1 MFLILG
7 KMGVL
12 VLIGI
17 LWRII
22 KPDGLDADHTRRVL
36 ASVVFNLLL
45 PALVFLTLMSQDLGV
60 DSLKMMAF
68 GFGIILFGIIL
79 GLVMGKTFKIPPAK
93 LGGVVLGVGFANIT
107 YLGLPLL
114 EHLYGPMARAIIVHL
129 DIFASLPMV
138 LTLGLMI
145 ARHYGESVP
154 SDRPPLKPLLLN
166 PPLLSAG
173 LAGALKSASIEL
185 PSSVQTFLEPL
196 AEAVAPL
203 MLITLGLSLNGRAMH
218 WHQVPLGLAVMIA
231 KLVIAPLFGLWL
243 GWNLGFRGDLLT
255 ALVLESAMPSMI
267 FGVVYCDRYRL
278 DGSFYAFIVLLTTLG
293 AILTLPLW
301 LKAVTD
307 LPHLL
312 TLYSMP

>member
-12 VLIGI
+12 VFIGI

-79 GLVMGKTFKIPPAK
+79 GLVMGKTFKIPRAK

-107 YLGLPLL
+107 ALGLPLL

-129 DIFASLPMV
+129 DIFSSLPMV

-145 ARHYGESVP
+145 ARHYGNSMP
-154 SDRPPLKPLLLN
+154 SDRLPLKPLLLN
-166 PPLLSAG
+166 PPLLRAG
-173 LAGALKSASIEL
+173 LAGVLKSPSIEL

-196 AEAVAPL
+196 AEAPRPPHADHPRIVSQWGPC
-203 MLITLGLSLNGRAMH
+203 MGTTP
-218 WHQVPLGLAVMIA
+218 PLG
-231 KLVIAPLFGLWL
+231 WL
-243 GWNLGFRGDLLT
+243 
-255 ALVLESAMPSMI
+255 S
-267 FGVVYCDRYRL
+267 
-278 DGSFYAFIVLLTTLG
+278 
-293 AILTLPLW
+293 
-301 LKAVTD
+301 
-307 LPHLL
+307 
-312 TLYSMP
+312 